1 MLMWYQAL
9 LDAIDTPRLL
19 HADLWDGNVLVR
31 PMSSGW
37 EVAAIIDGDRAL
49 YGDIDFE
56 FASGWMM
63 TDAFF
68 DGYGARPA
76 ETPECQRRRLLYKL
90 LYELNDF
97 NISLIEYD
105 KPQDA
110 EGHLAQVRK
119 LVAQLDG

>member
-1 MLMWYQAL
+1 M
-9 LDAIDTPRLL
+9 
-19 HADLWDGNVLVR
+19 
-31 PMSSGW
+31 
-37 EVAAIIDGDRAL
+37 IDGDRAL
-49 YGDIDFE
+49 FGDIDFE

-76 ETPECQRRRLLYKL
+76 ETPDCQRRRLLYKL

-97 NISLIEYD
+97 YISLIEYD
-105 KPQDA
+105 RPQDA
-110 EGHLAQVRK
+110 EGHLAQARK